1 AAAVVVDHRAGVCM
15 SPDQIDTAAVFR
27 PGRDF
32 ISGTVEARGYTLDY
46 AWAGPKHPEATIVSL
61 PGSAGMEMST
71 AKDLLIGQ
79 YRVIEINPP
88 GWGTRDD
95 LDTHMDQSE
104 LGPILAEAIEQLVDG
119 PFFVFGTSMGGTN
132 ALYVTAELPQRVQGI
147 ILEGSMVPSR
157 PEDLRMPPPT
167 PGDNDVTE
175 VSYPE
180 PAVDPRKPWATPE
193 YVAQQMKD
201 RMRMFRWI
209 EPAMD
214 ASA

>member
-104 LGPILAEAIEQLVDG
+104 LGTILSEDIVIMVG
-119 PFFVFGTSMGGTN
+119 WVFIVIGNSLGCI
-132 ALYVTAELPQRVQGI
+132 Y
-147 ILEGSMVPSR
+147 
-157 PEDLRMPPPT
+157 
-167 PGDNDVTE
+167 
-175 VSYPE
+175 
-180 PAVDPRKPWATPE
+180 
-193 YVAQQMKD
+193 
-201 RMRMFRWI
+201 
-209 EPAMD
+209 
-214 ASA
+214 